1 VAWDSNSRSFSLKAS
16 TAVLLFAKI
25 AAARAFIQDARL
37 RSLPSRQLPY
47 VWQNSLSQ
55 GETASGV
62 IAAGIFHNEFDPKHK
77 FYKAGK
83 IPFST

>member
-1 VAWDSNSRSFSLKAS
+1 MYCRR
-16 TAVLLFAKI
+16 TEVLCKELERKSGLNNI
-25 AAARAFIQDARL
+25 AENTFIQDARL